1 MALDFK
7 AGDPAAPRGHALVYF
22 SVSGSAEVL
31 ASYLVVLPIAMDMG
45 KYLPPLLASQLGGVA
60 GGMLGEGV
68 NAFAAPP
75 VPEPVPGGVAALE
88 RLAALRG
95 DDLLEGGTLPAD
107 DLNAAMAGAN
117 AAAEEYR
124 TAYEAH
130 VAAVGEPGPQAP
142 APEPLESPGEAGVQ
156 RVLYELMPERERLA
170 ELSKLVGT
178 LRFAVERDDAA
189 LAQETEDTLR
199 ALASTLPP
207 HFWALRV
214 LEAARDGSERGAR
227 LSQLYIERCYKLA
240 DEDFLA
246 VSELEGRIAAE
257 G

>member
-22 SVSGSAEVL
+22 HISGTAQVL

-45 KYLPPLLASQLGGVA
+45 KYLPPLLASQLGGMA

-95 DDLLEGGTLPAD
+95 DDLLDGGTLPAN

-117 AAAEEYR
+117 GAAEEYR
-124 TAYEAH
+124 AAYEAH
-130 VAAVGEPGPQAP
+130 LGAVGEPGPQEP

-178 LRFAVERDDAA
+178 LRFATERADAA
-189 LAQETEDTLR
+189 LAQETEDSLR
-199 ALASTLPP
+199 ALASALAP
-207 HFWALRV
+207 HLWPLRV
-214 LEAARDGSERGAR
+214 LEAAKDPSERGAR
-227 LSQLYIERCYKLA
+227 LCQLYIERCYKLLA
-240 DEDFLA
+240 EDFRA
-246 VSELEGRIAAE
+246 VGELEKRIGAE